1 MTGLSKQLL
10 LLSLLVAPSLASIN
24 LPKHAASSNVNQ
36 SSNRMPIL
44 SKLSKRKMSASS
56 SSNMRR
62 VRSPISPTRGR
73 HSAFLDPSTLIA
85 SIGTFYQTQPYASAF
100 CTCAVKGVA
109 ADLVAQKQAAVQE
122 QKKEVITSKRPFHR
136 RGGASVSSSID
147 LKRNM
152 AFLLYSGIYQ
162 GMGLELIYNTVIPK
176 LFGSSILKN
185 VLFSMFVVSPFLT
198 LPMSYLFQALVFSRS
213 PMAALHQYWMDVRH
227 QQLLKI
233 YWTIWIPVQTIAFSI
248 VPQHLRISFIA
259 AVSFLWMILFSSI
272 QSSK

>member
-1 MTGLSKQLL
+1 
-10 LLSLLVAPSLASIN
+10 
-24 LPKHAASSNVNQ
+24 
-36 SSNRMPIL
+36 
-44 SKLSKRKMSASS
+44 
-56 SSNMRR
+56 
-62 VRSPISPTRGR
+62 
-73 HSAFLDPSTLIA
+73 
-85 SIGTFYQTQPYASAF
+85 
-100 CTCAVKGVA
+100 
-109 ADLVAQKQAAVQE
+109 
-122 QKKEVITSKRPFHR
+122 
-136 RGGASVSSSID
+136 
-147 LKRNM
+147 M

>member
-1 MTGLSKQLL
+1 MTGLSKELL

-24 LPKHAASSNVNQ
+24 LPKHAAVSV

-44 SKLSKRKMSASS
+44 SKRKISASS
-56 SSNMRR
+56 TLRR
-62 VRSPISPTRGR
+62 VRSPSNVSRGR
-73 HSAFLDPSTLIA
+73 HSTAFIDPSTIIA
-85 SIGTFYQTQPYASAF
+85 GISTFYQTQPYTSAF
-100 CTCAVKGVA
+100 VTCAVKGVA
-109 ADLVAQKQAAVQE
+109 ADLVAQKQSAVQE
-122 QKKEVITSKRPFHR
+122 QKVLVAKTSKRPFHR
-136 RGGASVSSSID
+136 RGGASHTSSFD
-147 LKRNM
+147 LKRNI

-162 GMGLELIYNTVIPK
+162 GMALELIYNTVIPK
-176 LFGSSILKN
+176 MFGTSILKN

-213 PMAALHQYWMDVRH
+213 PIVALQQYWADVRH
-227 QQLLKI
+227 QSLLKI

-272 QSSK
+272 QSNK